1 MERPTKQ
8 VDTKPSNWKNKL
20 SPGFAEEE
28 VFYSL
33 LILGIFYV
41 IYAAVKVNFDAQENS
56 IDDEER
62 FIQSC
67 YCSFNQRFFLRFLFS
82 LCCVL
87 WFIAHTYGFLSIISI
102 KRFVKFGKIIK
113 VFLPFLII
121 CPCYCIKSFCTSK
134 GRQGSYKVANYEN
147 KETLERLNN
156 NVRRLWFQY
165 CKLYVIGYTEYDD
178 STDSI
183 TKQTKKQQ
191 SEYYQSKQRKNGE
204 NCSTTDDPKRKN
216 GEKHSATNNEQYK
229 CVCCNHQMFCRKK
242 NKICFGEKFYNV
254 YSLKNVTRVSLFFV
268 KYISQLS
275 SVPLLLLQIFDTY
288 SFLCFSPDLYC
299 SNSTE
304 YELNLLQVCIT
315 LLFYCSIV
323 MSHLASTILMW
334 HPWPKDEPKY
344 TCKKDVNKS
353 KPNDNSQEE

>member
-1 MERPTKQ
+1 MERSTKQ
-8 VDTKPSNWKNKL
+8 VDAKPSNWKNKL

-28 VFYSL
+28 SFYSL

-56 IDDEER
+56 VDDEER

-67 YCSFNQRFFLRFLFS
+67 YCSFNQRFFLRFWFS

-102 KRFVKFGKIIK
+102 KRFTKFGDIIK
-113 VFLPFLII
+113 VFLAFLII

-134 GRQGSYKVANYEN
+134 ERQGSYKVANYEN

-165 CKLYVIGYTEYDD
+165 CKLYVVGYTEYDD

-191 SEYYQSKQRKNGE
+191 SEYYQSKQRKMEKIAVLLTIRKGKMEKNTVLLTM
-204 NCSTTDDPKRKN
+204 NNMNVFVATTRCFAAKRTRYALVKSSTTCT
-216 GEKHSATNNEQYK
+216 H
-229 CVCCNHQMFCRKK
+229 
-242 NKICFGEKFYNV
+242 
-254 YSLKNVTRVSLFFV
+254 
-268 KYISQLS
+268 
-275 SVPLLLLQIFDTY
+275 
-288 SFLCFSPDLYC
+288 
-299 SNSTE
+299 
-304 YELNLLQVCIT
+304 
-315 LLFYCSIV
+315 
-323 MSHLASTILMW
+323 
-334 HPWPKDEPKY
+334 
-344 TCKKDVNKS
+344 
-353 KPNDNSQEE
+353 